1 MPRDLPVPPPATA
14 ALAAPRPIGAI
25 NWIGVWTLYL
35 KEVQRFRKII
45 VQTIAA
51 PVVTT
56 LLFYFVF
63 ALALGGSGRAVGDVP
78 FLAFLAPGLI
88 IMSMAQNAFGNSS
101 SSLLSAKM
109 QGNIVDILMPPL
121 SPGELSAGFILGG
134 VTRGLAVGLVTAIVV
149 FFFAPL
155 HIHSFGFIA
164 MHAVLGCV
172 MLSALGVIGAIWAE
186 KFDHMAAVTNFII
199 TPLTFLSGTFYSVER
214 LPEAWHFVAHL
225 NPFFYMIDGFRYGF
239 IGHADGSLLIGAAVM
254 IAGSA
259 ALWLGCIWL
268 FARGYKIKA

>member
-1 MPRDLPVPPPATA
+1 MPRDLPVPPPSRAVVP
-14 ALAAPRPIGAI
+14 APRTVGAV

-35 KEVQRFRKII
+35 KEVQRFRKIL

-56 LLFYFVF
+56 LLFYLVF
-63 ALALGGSGRAVGDVP
+63 ALALGGNARAVGGVP

-88 IMSMAQNAFGNSS
+88 IMTMAQNAFANSS

-121 SPGELSAGFILGG
+121 APSELTVGFVMGG
-134 VTRGLAVGLVTAIVV
+134 VTRGLVVGVATALVVYI
-149 FFFAPL
+149 FAPL
-155 HIHSFGFIA
+155 HVHSLFFILL
-164 MHAVLGCV
+164 HGLLGCV
-172 MLSALGVIGAIWAE
+172 MLSALGVLGAIWAE

-214 LPEAWHFVAHL
+214 LPESWHFVAHL

-239 IGHADGSLLIGAAVM
+239 IGHADGSLAIGVAVM
-254 IAGSA
+254 LGTSA
-259 ALWLGCIWL
+259 ALWAACHVM

>member
-1 MPRDLPVPPPATA
+1 MPRDLPVPPPSRAS
-14 ALAAPRPIGAI
+14 LPEPRSIGLI
-25 NWIGVWTLYL
+25 NWIGVWTLYV
-35 KEVQRFRKII
+35 KEVQRFRKIL

-63 ALALGGSGRAVGDVP
+63 ALALGGSARAVGDVP

-88 IMSMAQNAFGNSS
+88 IMSMAQNAFANSS

-121 SPGELSAGFILGG
+121 SASELTIGFVMGG
-134 VTRGLAVGLVTAIVV
+134 VTRGLVVGFVTAIVV
-149 FFFAPL
+149 YFFAPL
-155 HIHSFGFIA
+155 HVHSFAFIVL
-164 MHAVLGCV
+164 HAVLGCV
-172 MLSALGVIGAIWAE
+172 MLSALGVLGAIWAE

-214 LPEAWHFVAHL
+214 LPETWHFVAHL

-239 IGHADGSLLIGAAVM
+239 IGHADGSLGLGLAVM
-254 IAGSA
+254 IGACA
-259 ALWLGCIWL
+259 ALWIACHVM